1 MVHRHWF
8 RDHPA
13 FIRATMGFVVLAAL
27 LYLIFGPIG
36 ILCALGFAVVYLLTM
51 GFAALLDP
59 DVY

>member
-13 FIRATMGFVVLAAL
+13 FVRATMGFVVIAAL

-36 ILCALGFAVVYLLTM
+36 TLFALGFAVVYLLTM
-51 GFAALLDP
+51 AFAALLDP